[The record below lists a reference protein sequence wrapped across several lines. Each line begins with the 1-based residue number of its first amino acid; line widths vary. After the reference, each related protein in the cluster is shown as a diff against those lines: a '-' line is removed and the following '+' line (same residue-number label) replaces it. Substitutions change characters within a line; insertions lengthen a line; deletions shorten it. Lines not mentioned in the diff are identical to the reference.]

1 MLRGMEYQMGYD
13 TQVNHGVSIEALVQV
28 IEYIKTDADA
38 CDNKAEANDFWKVG

>member
-1 MLRGMEYQMGYD
+1 MSYD
-13 TQVNHGVSIEALVQV
+13 MQADHGVPIEALVQV